1 MSAKKKRIGRSIEMQ
16 IAVLGTGY
24 VGLSTGVC
32 LAEIGHNVYCI
43 DIDERKIELL
53 RQGISPIYEPG
64 LDELL
69 QKNIQNGRLFFTTSY
84 EEGIKNR
91 EVIIIAVGTPQSEDG
106 SADLSYIKKAVCDL
120 SSYLKDDVI
129 IAVKSTVPVGTND
142 ELYQLLKDRC
152 NKNIRVDLVSNPE
165 FLRQGSAIHDTLHA
179 DRIVIGAKSEEAAAK
194 MKEMYLPL
202 QVPIIQTDIRS
213 AEMIK
218 YASNAFLAMKISYIN
233 EIANLCEVLGAN
245 VNDVA
250 KGMGMDKRIGGAF
263 LHAGIG
269 YGGSCFPKDV
279 KALLHTAKSHH
290 VDFAI
295 LKETVAVNERQRR
308 LLVKKAVSR
317 FGDLRGKKFALFG
330 LAFKPN
336 TDDMREAPS
345 IIISKLLTELGAKV
359 TAYDPVATENAKK
372 ILGDSISY
380 AQSAYEA
387 ARDADALFVVT
398 EWPEFQQLDV
408 KALLDVMKQP
418 IIFDGRNIFDLETL
432 NSSLKAYQ
440 GFEYYPVGKRAF
452 IVEKK

>member
-1 MSAKKKRIGRSIEMQ
+1 MQ

-387 ARDADALFVVT
+387 ARDANALFVVT

>member
-387 ARDADALFVVT
+387 ARDANALFVVT

>member
-1 MSAKKKRIGRSIEMQ
+1 MQ

-418 IIFDGRNIFDLETL
+418 IIFDGRNVFDLETL